1 MVQQLVNPGS
11 EILVVDDEADIRM
24 LISGILQDEGYVTR
38 DAATGEEAVEKV
50 KERAPAAVVLDIWLE
65 RSRREG
71 LQVLKAIKGM
81 RSAVPV
87 VMISGHGTIATAVQ
101 AIKHGAY
108 DFVEKPFE
116 ADRLLL
122 VLGRAMEAARLKRE
136 NLELKTRA
144 VAPDSLVGS
153 CASVAAIRRAVER
166 VGPTRSRVLIS
177 GPAGSGKEVVA
188 RQIHLHSPRATA
200 PFIVVNCASLHPDRL
215 TEILFGADSAGEA
228 KPTMGMTSAVQGGQH
243 HKPGLL
249 ELADG
254 GTLLLDEVADM
265 PQATQSSITR
275 ILQDQRLE
283 RSHSHG
289 PVGVDVRVV
298 ATTNRDL
305 KAEIKKGVFREE
317 LFYRLNVVPIE
328 VPPLAERR
336 EDIPA
341 LAKYLLERAAAAT
354 GMPRPTLGEDAIA
367 ALQTYSWPGNVRQ
380 LRNVIDW
387 ILIMAPG
394 GVLKPIRAEM
404 LPSDINTQTPQMLK
418 LERSGEIMTL
428 PLREAREMFEREY
441 LMAQVIRY
449 GGNISRTA
457 DFIAMERSA
466 LHRKL
471 KSLGISTDVRQRRD
485 RTPISEVD
493 TKRNDPPLGPV
504 VPFKRPTSLA

>member
-1 MVQQLVNPGS
+1 MGQKPVTPGS

-24 LISGILQDEGYVTR
+24 LISGILQDEGYVTCE
-38 DAATGEEAVEKV
+38 AATGESAVEKV
-50 KERAPAAVVLDIWLE
+50 KVRAPTAIILDIWLE
-65 RSRREG
+65 GSRLDG
-71 LQVLKAIKGM
+71 LDVLQAIKSM
-81 RSAVPV
+81 RPAVPV

-101 AIKHGAY
+101 AIKQGAY
-108 DFVEKPFE
+108 DFIEKPFE

-122 VLGRAMEAARLKRE
+122 VLGRAIEAAKLKRE

-144 VAPDSLVGS
+144 GAPDSLVGS
-153 CASVAAIRRAVER
+153 CASIATIRRAVER
-166 VGPTRSRVLIS
+166 VGPTGSRVLIS

-188 RQIHLHSPRATA
+188 RQIHLHSPRASA
-200 PFIVVNCASLHPDRL
+200 PFVVVNCASLHPDRL
-215 TEILFGADSAGEA
+215 TEILFGADSA
-228 KPTMGMTSAVQGGQH
+228 SAVKPIMGITNTVHGNQDH
-243 HKPGLL
+243 TPGLL
-249 ELADG
+249 EMADG

-265 PQATQSSITR
+265 PQGTQSSIIR

-283 RSHSHG
+283 RSNSHG

-298 ATTNRDL
+298 ATTNRNI
-305 KAEIKKGVFREE
+305 KTEIKKGAFREE

-328 VPPLAERR
+328 IPSLADRR

-341 LAKYLLERAAAAT
+341 LAQYLVKRAAEAA
-354 GMPRPTLGEDAIA
+354 GMPRRTLGEDVIA

-394 GVLKPIRAEM
+394 GVLDPIRAEM
-404 LPSDINTQTPQMLK
+404 LPADINSQTPQTLK
-418 LERSGEIMTL
+418 LERSDEIITL

-457 DFIAMERSA
+457 DFVRMERSA

-471 KSLGISTDVRQRRD
+471 KSLGISADLRQRRD
-485 RTPISEVD
+485 QVQNGAANTKSED
-493 TKRNDPPLGPV
+493 LSDPV
-504 VPFKRPTSLA
+504 VPFKRPTSVA